1 MLKPLPPFSH
11 LVEDVKD
18 SMTALQSD
26 TLYRFAWHAQQHPS
40 SSTGIQVRVIGCTGL
55 SLNSADSSRPYV
67 HYQFPGYMQ
76 PVDTAVQHGSDPQ
89 FHEKRIF
96 EFSPDPQ
103 TNPMFLSKLRET
115 TLQLQVYDAS
125 ETGSNALVGTAQVSL
140 QCVLVCLMMHSLYS
154 HMLIL
159 ENASRCVENFCPH
172 ASQLAENLLKAQR

>member
-1 MLKPLPPFSH
+1 MLKPLPAFSH
-11 LVEDVKD
+11 LVEEMKD

-40 SSTGIQVRVIGCTGL
+40 SSTGIQVRVVSCTGL
-55 SLNSADSSRPYV
+55 SLNSMQNSRPYV

-103 TNPMFLSKLRET
+103 TNPMFQSKLRET
-115 TLQLQVYDAS
+115 TLQLHVFDAA
-125 ETGSNALVGTAQVSL
+125 ENGPNALVGTAQVSL
-140 QCVLVCLMMHSLYS
+140 QCALIQLVLQATPSDM
-154 HMLIL
+154 
-159 ENASRCVENFCPH
+159 
-172 ASQLAENLLKAQR
+172 

>member
-11 LVEDVKD
+11 LVEEMKD

-40 SSTGIQVRVIGCTGL
+40 SSTGIQVRVVSCTGL
-55 SLNSADSSRPYV
+55 SLNSMQNSRPYV

-76 PVDTAVQHGSDPQ
+76 PVDTAVQQGPDPQ

-103 TNPMFLSKLRET
+103 TNPMFLCKLRET
-115 TLQLQVYDAS
+115 TLPLHVFDAS
-125 ETGSNALVGTAQVSL
+125 ENGSNALVGTAQISL
-140 QCVLVCLMMHSLYS
+140 QCVPLHQVIQAPVKDGHACPTP
-154 HMLIL
+154 
-159 ENASRCVENFCPH
+159 APADNFSFAC
-172 ASQLAENLLKAQR
+172 R